1 MKLKEGVIKAI
12 KSKEVIYPVLF
23 IIVNLIFLVVEYTRF
38 GEFYIPLDVK
48 EGFANIFYSNRPA
61 LISAIS
67 IYLSSFVALGVLM
80 IKVLIMFSFLS
91 IKSYIRDVPKIKE
104 RNKLNQIEYT
114 KMAARAAI
122 RGFMPILLILLV
134 SLIFFR
140 FFFQITEDIGAIN
153 KVVMLISLSLPILF
167 IMQLKENLA
176 IFMKSIF
183 MIFGIIIL
191 SGIIVSIQFMINGAV
206 FPNYIAAFGILALE
220 SLFYFY
226 ACYITEKQKK
236 KLTDK
241 SKPKFPFSFLFLVLN
256 WLPLFGFCSYALISA

>member
-12 KSKEVIYPVLF
+12 KSKEVIYPILF
-23 IIVNLIFLVVEYTRF
+23 IIVNLIFLIVEYTRF

-80 IKVLIMFSFLS
+80 IKILIISSFFS

-104 RNKLNQIEYT
+104 RNKLNQVEYA
-114 KMAARAAI
+114 KMAVRAAI
-122 RGFMPILLILLV
+122 RGFRPILLIFLA

-140 FFFQITEDIGAIN
+140 FFFQISEGLSTMN

-167 IMQLKENLA
+167 IMQLKENII

-183 MIFGIIIL
+183 MIFGVIIL
-191 SGIIVSIQFMINGAV
+191 SGIITGILLIINKQV
-206 FPNYIAAFGILALE
+206 MFPNYVAAFGILALE
-220 SLFYFY
+220 SVFYFY
-226 ACYITEKQKK
+226 ACYIIEKQKNP
-236 KLTDK
+236 DR
-241 SKPKFPFSFLFLVLN
+241 
-256 WLPLFGFCSYALISA
+256 